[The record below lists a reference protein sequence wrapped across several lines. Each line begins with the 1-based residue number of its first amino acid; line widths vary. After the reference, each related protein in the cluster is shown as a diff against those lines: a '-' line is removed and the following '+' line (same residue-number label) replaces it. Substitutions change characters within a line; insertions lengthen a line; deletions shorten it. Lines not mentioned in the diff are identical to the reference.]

1 MGWSLFN
8 LPPEIRN
15 QIYDELLVVS
25 QPLYLSPTPLW
36 DTRAVCLYGSH
47 DPTCTPG
54 LRLWPAILRVS
65 RAVHRE
71 AAWRLYAANCFSLQR
86 TNPYFDMVFPFD
98 VGDFFASFLG
108 VIGPRNAGYLRRVR
122 IPFPRLGSP
131 NPPPPAIG
139 GVEREFSLEQQSRL
153 LLETFAARCPELR
166 VLQVSAAMGCFPE
179 GGSPDAASKALSVVG
194 AQVGAIKSLRS
205 VIVEFYGALSSPHL
219 RHLMAAYGWTVQ
231 LVQ

>member
-25 QPLYLSPTPLW
+25 HPLYLSPTPLW
-36 DTRAVCLYGSH
+36 DTRAVCLYGWQ

-86 TNPYFDMVFPFD
+86 TNPYFDIVFPFD

-108 VIGPRNAGYLRRVR
+108 VIGPRNAGHLRRVR

-131 NPPPPAIG
+131 SPPRGTGEA
-139 GVEREFSLEQQSRL
+139 ERGFFLEDQSRL

-166 VLQVSAAMGCFPE
+166 VLEVSAAMGCFPG
-179 GGSPDAASKALSVVG
+179 GGSPDAASEALSVVG
-194 AQVGAIKSLRS
+194 AQVDAIKSLRS
-205 VIVEFYGALSSPHL
+205 VIIEFYGALSSPHL
-219 RHLMAAYGWTVQ
+219 RDLMAAHGWTVQ

>member
-1 MGWSLFN
+1 MGWSLLN

-15 QIYDELLVVS
+15 QIYDELVVVS
-25 QPLYLSPTPLW
+25 HPLYLSPTPLW

-54 LRLWPAILRVS
+54 LRLWPAILRVC
-65 RAVHRE
+65 RVVHHE

-108 VIGPRNAGYLRRVR
+108 VIGPRNSGYLRHVR

-131 NPPPPAIG
+131 DLPPRIG
-139 GVEREFSLEQQSRL
+139 EAERVFFLEQQSRL

-166 VLQVSAAMGCFPE
+166 VLEVSAATGSLPE

-194 AQVGAIKSLRS
+194 AQVCAIKSLQS

-219 RHLMAAYGWTVQ
+219 RDLMAAYGWTVQ

>member
-25 QPLYLSPTPLW
+25 HPLYLSPTPLW

-47 DPTCTPG
+47 DPTFTPG
-54 LRLWPAILRVS
+54 LRLWPAILRAS

-71 AAWRLYAANCFSLQR
+71 AAARLYAANCFSLQR

-98 VGDFFASFLG
+98 VGDLFASFLG

-122 IPFPRLGSP
+122 IPFPRLGSR
-131 NPPPPAIG
+131 NPPPATG
-139 GVEREFSLEQQSRL
+139 EVGREFSLEQQSRL
-153 LLETFAARCPELR
+153 LLETLAARCPELR
-166 VLQVSAAMGCFPE
+166 VLELSAAMGCFPE

-194 AQVGAIKSLRS
+194 AQVGAIKSLQS
-205 VIVEFYGALSSPHL
+205 VIVEFYGPLSSPHL
-219 RHLMAAYGWTVQ
+219 RGLMAAYGWTVQ